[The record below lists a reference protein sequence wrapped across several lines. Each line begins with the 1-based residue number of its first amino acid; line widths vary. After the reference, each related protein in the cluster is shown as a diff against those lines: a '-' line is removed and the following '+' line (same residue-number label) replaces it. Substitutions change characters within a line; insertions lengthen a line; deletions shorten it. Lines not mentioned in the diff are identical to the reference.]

1 MHIINSILKVAS
13 VKNQWT
19 SPKMTSNNSAGRF
32 WYGFLLLLL
41 VCVCLRGGGGGGGG
55 YTRYDDFSSL

>member
-41 VCVCLRGGGGGGGG
+41 VCVCLRGGGGGVHEI
-55 YTRYDDFSSL
+55 